1 MTPDADT
8 RITPAQIRA
17 IHAAVRAQGLTDDEY
32 RDRLRAAAGVDTCKG
47 LSRHQASAF
56 LSDLGLPLSRRTRT
70 PAPKRP
76 RRRTPPGVVR
86 MASPAQ
92 RRLIEA
98 LASEIDWRVEDGFR
112 RWLRRNLGM
121 SRVSTSADA
130 SRVIEGL
137 KGLKR

>member
-1 MTPDADT
+1 MTPDTDT

-17 IHAAVRAQGLTDDEY
+17 IHAATRAQGLTDDEY

-47 LSRHQASAF
+47 LSRREASA
-56 LSDLGLPLSRRTRT
+56 LLLDLGLPLRPQTRT
-70 PAPKRP
+70 PMTKRP

-98 LASEIDWRVEDGFR
+98 LASEVAWRTKDGYQ
-112 RWLRRNLGM
+112 RWLRGNLGL
-121 SRVSTSADA
+121 SRISTSAEA